1 MGYRIKT
8 ALLPKVITNNG
19 IESIQFVSTNCT
31 YQEDDIQFVTP
42 YYNSVTG
49 EYDIS
54 KSMLY
59 FGGSQTLLI
68 DQTYDATEVE
78 LNA

>member
-19 IESIQFVSTNCT
+19 IESIQFVSSDCT
-31 YQEDDIQFVTP
+31 YQEDNIQFVTP
-42 YYNSVTG
+42 YYNPITG

-68 DQTYDATEVE
+68 DQTYEATEVE

>member
-1 MGYRIKT
+1 MGYRIKI

-19 IESIQFVSTNCT
+19 IETIQFVSSDCT
-31 YQEDDIQFVTP
+31 YQEDNIQFVTP
-42 YYNSVTG
+42 YYNPITG